1 MSDYEND
8 ELQEVGD
15 EELLQTEFDDSDVE
29 EPNVDEP
36 DDSDVEEPNVDEPDD
51 SDVEEPNVDEPDDS
65 DVEEPNVDDSDE
77 EEPNVDDEEKPNV
90 DDDEEP
96 NVDDPEIDD
105 LNEDDENE
113 GLINEKLGVEKEF
126 EITKE
131 DLEQQDEE
139 SEEEPEEEDE
149 EYTIDDFEED
159 NLQKIN
165 DNFKKNMILENHPE
179 SLNHNIM
186 EIKALSNVIR
196 DKDGRIMDDL
206 HKTNPFITKYEK
218 TRILGLRAKQINSG
232 SKPFVNVPLN
242 IIDGYTIAN
251 MEYKEKKIP
260 FIIRRPIPNGGS
272 EYWKVKDLEQ
282 LI

>member
-29 EPNVDEP
+29 EPNVD
-36 DDSDVEEPNVDEPDD
+36 DSDE
-51 SDVEEPNVDEPDDS
+51 
-65 DVEEPNVDDSDE
+65 EEPNVDDSDE
-77 EEPNVDDEEKPNV
+77 EESNEEEPNEPDEEEPNEP
-90 DDDEEP
+90 DDSDEEP

-105 LNEDDENE
+105 LNEEDENE

-139 SEEEPEEEDE
+139 SEEEPEEDE

-165 DNFKKNMILENHPE
+165 DNLKKNMILENHPE

>member
-29 EPNVDEP
+29 EPNVD
-36 DDSDVEEPNVDEPDD
+36 DSDE
-51 SDVEEPNVDEPDDS
+51 
-65 DVEEPNVDDSDE
+65 EEPNVDDSDE
-77 EEPNVDDEEKPNV
+77 EESNEEEPNEPDEEEPNEEEPNEPDEEEPNEP
-90 DDDEEP
+90 DDSDEEP

-105 LNEDDENE
+105 LNEEDENE

-139 SEEEPEEEDE
+139 SEEEPEEDE

-165 DNFKKNMILENHPE
+165 DNLKKNMILENHPE

>member
-1 MSDYEND
+1 
-8 ELQEVGD
+8 
-15 EELLQTEFDDSDVE
+15 
-29 EPNVDEP
+29 
-36 DDSDVEEPNVDEPDD
+36 
-51 SDVEEPNVDEPDDS
+51 
-65 DVEEPNVDDSDE
+65 
-77 EEPNVDDEEKPNV
+77 
-90 DDDEEP
+90 
-96 NVDDPEIDD
+96 
-105 LNEDDENE
+105 
-113 GLINEKLGVEKEF
+113 
-126 EITKE
+126 
-131 DLEQQDEE
+131 
-139 SEEEPEEEDE
+139 
-149 EYTIDDFEED
+149 
-159 NLQKIN
+159 
-165 DNFKKNMILENHPE
+165 MILENHPE